1 MDEVK
6 EHDIPKRAV
15 AKCKIF
21 LGELS
26 YFLVKG
32 EWGHGMSRWHHIFT
46 TRLTIVRSHF
56 QHSYKNGVPN
66 IQHDSLILEIE
77 RG

>member
-32 EWGHGMSRWHHIFT
+32 EWGHGMSR
-46 TRLTIVRSHF
+46 
-56 QHSYKNGVPN
+56 
-66 IQHDSLILEIE
+66 
-77 RG
+77 